1 MSHRNPRNANQWR
14 PLAFLAIL
22 LATASALG
30 KEDDPLAR
38 RASWQAPEASGVRD
52 QVLGWLATLDKPADA
67 LERARSAWQD
77 APNPTPAQNVG
88 RLVESLRA
96 FDPRVE
102 ELVIRCGGPWR
113 PDMEP
118 LVDVLADESL
128 PTWVRGNLR
137 LYYGQWLANEQL
149 YRELQEVLGSVT
161 VGDVF
166 DPAALL
172 FFQGVAQHRQLKRDE
187 CLGTLAK
194 LLENETTVPTR
205 YAKVAKLM
213 QADMLPLKPDS
224 LDEISRM
231 MDSIQVT
238 LGHGRAGKLVR
249 TEEEDVIKKLD
260 KLIEKLEEQAN
271 SSSSQSSSS
280 SGNPGSG
287 PSQPMQ
293 DSMPAEQKGPGN
305 VNPKDLGSNTDWGNL
320 PPKER
325 EEALQQLG
333 RDLPSHYRDVIE
345 EYFRK
350 LAREKEE

>member
-1 MSHRNPRNANQWR
+1 MSVRPIRNGLPV
-14 PLAFLAIL
+14 FL
-22 LATASALG
+22 LASVLTLIATTAMAR
-30 KEDDPLAR
+30 EDDPLAR
-38 RASWQAPEASGVRD
+38 RASWQAPTSAGVRE
-52 QVLGWLATLDKPADA
+52 QVLAWIATLDKPADT
-67 LERARSAWQD
+67 LERARSVWQET
-77 APNPTPAQNVG
+77 PEITPAQNVA

-96 FDPRVE
+96 IDPRVE
-102 ELVIRCGGPWR
+102 ELVARCGQSWR
-113 PDMEP
+113 PEMEP
-118 LVDVLADESL
+118 LADVLADENL
-128 PTWVRGNLR
+128 PAWVRGNLR
-137 LYYGQWLANEQL
+137 LYYAQWLANEQL
-149 YRELQEVLGSVT
+149 YRELQESIGSVAL
-161 VGDVF
+161 GDVF

-187 CLGTLAK
+187 CLNTLGK
-194 LLENETTVPTR
+194 LLENEATVPSR

-213 QADMLPLKPDS
+213 QADLLPLKPDS

-238 LGHGRAGKLVR
+238 LGHGRAGKQVR

-260 KLIEKLEEQAN
+260 KLIEKLEDQAS

-280 SGNPGSG
+280 GSPSSG

-305 VNPKDLGSNTDWGNL
+305 VNPKDLGTNTDWGNL